1 MNGNYRTGDIVL
13 GEWRLAKLLG
23 QGSYGKVFEAEREDF
38 GIVVKAAI
46 KIITIPASQSEVQSA
61 RAEGMDDAGITAYFH
76 GMVEEM
82 VQEFAIMAKLKG
94 NSNIV
99 SYEDHRVMQH
109 TEGIGWDIL
118 IRMELLQPM
127 LDFMGS
133 RLMEP
138 REVAKVGVD
147 MCRALE
153 LCERNNIIHRDIKP
167 ENMFV
172 NELGDFKLG
181 DFGIARTI
189 ERSNS
194 NMSKK
199 GTYTYMAP
207 EIYKEEPYSA
217 SVDIYSLG
225 IVLYRLLNN
234 NRAPFLPLTGQ
245 LSHSDRERALL
256 NRVSGAP
263 LPPPANPAGVLG
275 PIVLKAC
282 AYRPADRWQSPGE
295 MRKALEKVLAMNDF
309 GASPEEEEDEDLTV
323 RSPAPVF
330 PKPKSPAIQEDEGTV
345 SAVSYRIP
353 EVPEEEEDGTV
364 SAVSDGYYSF
374 STPSRPIPIPPRE
387 APKAA
392 SPGPRQ
398 EPAAQP
404 PRQEPIAQPPRQEP
418 IAQPPKQEPIAQ
430 PPKQEPIAQSP
441 RQEPVAQPPR
451 QEPIA
456 QPPKQEPIAQPP
468 KQEPIAQSPRQE
480 PAAQPPRQEPVVQ
493 PPRQADRSE
502 TSVKEKKSAP
512 KKGLLIGLAAAV
524 ITLILAAVVLL
535 STGVLGGRPA
545 STPSPEPTPEPTPV
559 VTATPEPTPSSDSG
573 SAYKDDNWDDAP
585 SGG

>member
-1 MNGNYRTGDIVL
+1 MNGNYRTGDVVL
-13 GEWRLAKLLG
+13 GEWKLSKLLG

-61 RAEGMDDAGITAYFH
+61 RTEGLDDAGITAYFH
-76 GMVEEM
+76 SMVEEM

-127 LDFMGS
+127 LDYMGS

-172 NELGDFKLG
+172 SELGDFKLG

-207 EIYKEEPYSA
+207 EIYKEEPYNA

-256 NRVSGAP
+256 NRISGAP
-263 LPPPANPAGVLG
+263 LPPPANPAGDLG
-275 PIVLKAC
+275 TIVLKAC
-282 AYRPADRWQSPGE
+282 AYRPEDRWQSPGE
-295 MRKALEKVLAMNDF
+295 MRRALETVLALDAF
-309 GASPEEEEDEDLTV
+309 DSQPEEEDEDLTV
-323 RSPAPVF
+323 RSPAPAF
-330 PKPKSPAIQEDEGTV
+330 PKPKAPAVDEDDEGTV
-345 SAVSYRIP
+345 SAVSYR
-353 EVPEEEEDGTV
+353 VPVSPAEDDEGTV
-364 SAVSDGYYSF
+364 SAASDGFYSF
-374 STPSRPIPIPPRE
+374 STPSRPIPIPNRE
-387 APKAA
+387 PPKQQ
-392 SPGPRQ
+392 PM
-398 EPAAQP
+398 AQP
-404 PRQEPIAQPPRQEP
+404 PKQQPIAQPPRQQP
-418 IAQPPKQEPIAQ
+418 IAQPPKQEPAAQPPKQQPVAQ
-430 PPKQEPIAQSP
+430 PPKQEPA
-441 RQEPVAQPPR
+441 
-451 QEPIA
+451 A
-456 QPPKQEPIAQPP
+456 QPPKPEPAAQP
-468 KQEPIAQSPRQE
+468 IRQE
-480 PAAQPPRQEPVVQ
+480 PAAQPPKPEPAAQPIRQEPAAQ
-493 PPRQADRSE
+493 PPKPEPAAQPIRQE
-502 TSVKEKKSAP
+502 PEKKPSKAEP
-512 KKGLLIGLAAAV
+512 AAAGDKVLVKKGLIIGIAAAALVIVIGLV
-524 ITLILAAVVLL
+524 ILL
-535 STGVLGGRPA
+535 SSGVLNKPA
-545 STPSPEPTPEPTPV
+545 PTPEPTPSPTPV
-559 VTATPEPTPSSDSG
+559 VTVTPAPTPTVDPNQ
-573 SAYKDDNWDDAP
+573 YKDDDWSDAP
-585 SGG
+585 IYSGG